1 MISRGS
7 FASPQPA
14 LQHRALATGLSTST
28 PVERP
33 PVGIPVTCVWSWG
46 CPHRTHVAPMG
57 SSPSVGP
64 APQQKPWNMCR
75 DTALCAHVC
84 VHGCACVCVHV
95 HACVHRCA
103 CVCAH
108 GCACVCMHVCTGAHV
123 CVHTGVRAC
132 ARAQVGIVFGTF
144 PHVPHVRGERRVFRT
159 RWWSAVSARASHG
172 TRELAGPG
180 CEGDQIRN

>member
-64 APQQKPWNMCR
+64 APQQKPWTMCR

-103 CVCAH
+103 Y
-108 GCACVCMHVCTGAHV
+108 VCTGPGRDSLWNVPTCATCARGKAGLSNALVVRCERTGKSRHAGARGP
-123 CVHTGVRAC
+123 GVR
-132 ARAQVGIVFGTF
+132 
-144 PHVPHVRGERRVFRT
+144 RG
-159 RWWSAVSARASHG
+159 
-172 TRELAGPG
+172 P
-180 CEGDQIRN
+180 D